1 VRPREQVG
9 ISARVFGLAAVFA
22 VWLVTGVGSSTR
34 SVVVVVVVGGMS
46 AYATYV
52 TRRTT
57 LVLLAAESA
66 AVAVV
71 LGTDFP
77 QSRFLM
83 PYLVVLAFLAGLFG
97 RLPGLL
103 MTMSVQLVGL
113 ALVPLLT
120 RGLDT
125 AGRGAVDLS
134 PWLITILGGGL
145 AGVWARSAGLSGL
158 SGGGEDHYESARQLL
173 TQLRTVTRR
182 LSAGLDSE
190 GMAAA
195 LMSTMHERLDDSVD
209 AVFVKMQG
217 SLLVPLAY
225 RGVGAQQLLAPNDL
239 LVERCWTQ
247 MTPVQAVV
255 PAGPLEGR
263 HRVLLPLRVGN
274 RMIGVAVSSS
284 PEPVATETVAA
295 LLAEVDAHS
304 LRLDTA
310 LVFDEIRTLATSDE
324 RHRLAREIHDGI
336 AQEVASLGYVVDD
349 MASRAADP
357 VAARALRELRGELS
371 RVVAD
376 LRLSIFDLRSDV
388 SATNGLG
395 AALSDYVRQVGAKSH
410 LTVHLTLREAPN
422 RLAPAIEAELLRIA
436 QEAITNARK
445 HASAD
450 NLWVDC
456 WTDPPRAGLVIR
468 DDGAGISGRG
478 DDSFGISIMRERA
491 ERIDATLEIDGSST
505 DRGHGTVVKVIVANT
520 GPLSPK
526 AVSPHDRPL
535 HQRSPHR
542 RP

>member
-1 VRPREQVG
+1 VRPREQVA
-9 ISARVFGLAAVFA
+9 ISCRVFGLAAVFG

-34 SVVVVVVVGGMS
+34 SVVVVVVVGGLA
-46 AYATYV
+46 AYVTYV
-52 TRRTT
+52 TRRTA
-57 LVLLAAESA
+57 LVMLAAETT

-71 LGTDFP
+71 LGADFP

-83 PYLVVLAFLAGLFG
+83 PYLVVLALLAGLFG
-97 RLPGLL
+97 RLRGVL
-103 MTMSVQLVGL
+103 MTMSAQLVGL
-113 ALVPLLT
+113 VLVPLVT
-120 RGLDT
+120 RGLDG
-125 AGRGAVDLS
+125 AGHEAVDLS
-134 PWLITILGGGL
+134 PWLITCLGGGL
-145 AGVWARSAGLSGL
+145 VGVWARSAGLSGL
-158 SGGGEDHYESARQLL
+158 AGSEDHYESARQLL

-195 LMSTMHERLDDSVD
+195 LMARMHVQLDDSVD

-239 LVERCWTQ
+239 LVERCWDQ
-247 MTPVQAVV
+247 MTPIHGVV
-255 PAGPLEGR
+255 PTGPPEGR
-263 HRVLLPLRVGN
+263 HRVLLPLRVED
-274 RMIGVAVSSS
+274 RMVGVAVSSS
-284 PEPVATETVAA
+284 SRPAAPEKVAELVAE
-295 LLAEVDAHS
+295 LHTHS

-310 LVFDEIRTLATSDE
+310 LVFDEIRTLATADE

-349 MASRAADP
+349 MASVAGDP
-357 VAARALRELRGELS
+357 VVARSLRELRGELS

-388 SATNGLG
+388 SAANGLG

-436 QEAITNARK
+436 QEAITNTRK
-445 HASAD
+445 HASAE

-468 DDGAGISGRG
+468 DDGAGIKGRPS
-478 DDSFGISIMRERA
+478 DSFGISIMRERA

-505 DRGHGTVVKVIVANT
+505 DRGHGTVVKVIVAST
-520 GPLSPK
+520 STPPPKVSP
-526 AVSPHDRPL
+526 PHDRPA
-535 HQRSPHR
+535 HQRAPHR